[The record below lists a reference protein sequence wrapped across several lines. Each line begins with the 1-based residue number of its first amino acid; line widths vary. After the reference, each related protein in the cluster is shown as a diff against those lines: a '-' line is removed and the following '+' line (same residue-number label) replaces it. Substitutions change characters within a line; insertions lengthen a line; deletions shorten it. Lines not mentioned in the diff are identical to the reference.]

1 MLIQEKFFLFF
12 FLNRN
17 SSGLVSADIR
27 LTFSEQFHI
36 RHTNYFYSF
45 LSENERLGSMP
56 ISVINDTSK
65 LNIKKGLISPLQSK
79 FQLVRKITINFN
91 VFW

>member
-1 MLIQEKFFLFF
+1 MLIQEKLFLLF

-17 SSGLVSADIR
+17 SSGLVSADVR

-56 ISVINDTSK
+56 IRVINDTSK
-65 LNIKKGLISPLQSK
+65 LYIKKGLSSPLQS
-79 FQLVRKITINFN
+79 NFR
-91 VFW
+91 

>member
-1 MLIQEKFFLFF
+1 MLIQEKLFLFF

-17 SSGLVSADIR
+17 SSGLVSADVR

-56 ISVINDTSK
+56 IRVINDTSK
-65 LNIKKGLISPLQSK
+65 LYIKKGLSSPLQ
-79 FQLVRKITINFN
+79 RNFR
-91 VFW
+91 